1 MTSNLNDLNNFNDLI
16 NNVNNVLLSSPA
28 VVEQQTSQD
37 LKQKYLDAQTNIVK
51 APAELFDATKNYI
64 TFTQGTAGYEEYLDK
79 ELNKQAEKKISNYQD
94 NFKREKDKIKLS
106 INNLQ
111 SICINYTNINDL
123 YEKYKKENILLE
135 SNLKKNSA
143 DIITNERKSYYENEG
158 ISSQQNAYYV
168 LIFIYFIIVL
178 IFLLAIIF
186 VNSSVKLYKRILIF
200 FSLIIYPFVIIFIF
214 EFLKNSINRIKDY
227 LPSTAYR
234 NI

>member
-1 MTSNLNDLNNFNDLI
+1 MSSCLNNLNDLI
-16 NNVNNVLLSSPA
+16 NNVNTVLLSSPA

-37 LKQKYLDAQTNIVK
+37 LNQKYLDAQTNIVK
-51 APAELFDATKNYI
+51 APSELFDATKNYI

-79 ELNKQAEKKISNYQD
+79 ELNKQAEKKVSNYQD

-123 YEKYKKENILLE
+123 YEKYKKENTILE
-135 SNLKKNSA
+135 TNLKKKSA

-158 ISSQQNAYYV
+158 ISSQQNTYNV
-168 LIFIYFIIVL
+168 FIFIYFMTVL

-186 VNSSVKLYKRILIF
+186 VNSSVKLYKKILTLFI
-200 FSLIIYPFVIIFIF
+200 LIIYPFVIIFIF
-214 EFLKNSINRIKDY
+214 ESLKNSINRLKDY